1 MIVYEHQKN
10 AVLVAF
16 FAGLKR
22 PAFVVNQSEII
33 NEKDSNN
40 MTSNYRGDESKR
52 EERGNYKEETG
63 SNKESE
69 RKEKNNRKEENNHE
83 EASES
88 KREGENE
95 EKPKTYRD
103 PDILQELYDNET
115 PYEELIT
122 KRYSAEEMEKLEE
135 LANRY
140 KYITLFNVFP
150 YIDVEYR
157 FECVREGN
165 RMNYV
170 LFQGEDRSLLCI
182 FFDKTS
188 YEIYQV
194 EQFSEFYSL
203 KDFEMV
209 LRPGITTVDDVEV
222 DFGELSRHLKFENIR
237 SRVVK
242 EGTILFL
249 LEPQPQNM
257 SSVYY
262 DMIFFPDGEGL
273 PTNYEKMPSFG
284 NGAPEMLAIDKH
296 IASGGKEMRSEDTLL
311 DLIDNETPYEE
322 LITKKYPSEDMERI
336 KRIMNGH
343 KDFSMLELFPYVD
356 IDYPFECVRSA
367 DRVNYV
373 MFQGEDESL
382 LCVFFN
388 KSTLKICQVEQFYK
402 FYSVED
408 FEGKLQSRVT
418 KKEDIEAVFGKLE
431 KHLSYETVAD
441 RIVKEGT
448 LFFIFKI
455 KPHGLIFYEAYLFR
469 DGETFPDGYDYMPV
483 FGVDGPELLPMD
495 KHIGKE
501 DEKKSAEKSNLV

>member
-1 MIVYEHQKN
+1 M
-10 AVLVAF
+10 ARVAF
-16 FAGLKR
+16 FTGLKR

-33 NEKDSNN
+33 NENDSNN
-40 MTSNYRGDESKR
+40 MTSNYRWDESKR
-52 EERGNYKEETG
+52 EERGNHKEETG

-69 RKEKNNRKEENNHE
+69 RKEENNRE

-103 PDILQELYDNET
+103 PDILQELY
-115 PYEELIT
+115 
-122 KRYSAEEMEKLEE
+122 
-135 LANRY
+135 
-140 KYITLFNVFP
+140 
-150 YIDVEYR
+150 
-157 FECVREGN
+157 
-165 RMNYV
+165 
-170 LFQGEDRSLLCI
+170 
-182 FFDKTS
+182 
-188 YEIYQV
+188 
-194 EQFSEFYSL
+194 
-203 KDFEMV
+203 
-209 LRPGITTVDDVEV
+209 
-222 DFGELSRHLKFENIR
+222 
-237 SRVVK
+237 
-242 EGTILFL
+242 
-249 LEPQPQNM
+249 
-257 SSVYY
+257 
-262 DMIFFPDGEGL
+262 
-273 PTNYEKMPSFG
+273 
-284 NGAPEMLAIDKH
+284 
-296 IASGGKEMRSEDTLL
+296 
-311 DLIDNETPYEE
+311 DNETPYEE

-455 KPHGLIFYEAYLFR
+455 KPHGLIFYEVYLFR

-501 DEKKSAEKSNLV
+501 DGKKSAEKSNLV